1 MKNTDQQER
10 QLGSILSSEVDEAR
24 RQAVRENAKR
34 VLQESS
40 LAEMLKTL
48 NRTALKG
55 RGSFQEFDSMI
66 ILRWG
71 TRYTRRHLWVEIDG
85 NTIRFRLTP
94 HRKCAI
100 TAPLCDGEYHTFTIA
115 MWANQ
120 QLLQSELHKYY
131 AKPVA
136 ETSSD

>member
-1 MKNTDQQER
+1 MNNTDQQER
-10 QLGSILSSEVDEAR
+10 RLESILSSEVDEAG

-34 VLQESS
+34 VLQESG

-71 TRYTRRHLWVEIDG
+71 TRYTRRHIWVEIDG
-85 NTIRFRLTP
+85 NTLRFRLTP
-94 HRKCAI
+94 HRRCAI
-100 TAPLCDGEYHTFTIA
+100 TAPLCDGEYHTFTSP
-115 MWANQ
+115 MWANR
-120 QLLQSELHKYY
+120 QLLQSELYKYY

>member
-1 MKNTDQQER
+1 MNNTDQQER
-10 QLGSILSSEVDEAR
+10 RLENILSSEVDEAR

-34 VLQESS
+34 VLQESG

-71 TRYTRRHLWVEIDG
+71 TRYTRRHIWVEIEG

-100 TAPLCDGEYHTFTIA
+100 TAPLCDGENHTITSA
-115 MWANQ
+115 MWANR
-120 QLLQSELHKYY
+120 QLLQSELYKYY
-131 AKPVA
+131 ARPVA